1 MRRIACVLL
10 CLALCC
16 ALVACGRVEPE
27 AVTAA
32 EITSEAL
39 TTAEL
44 MSAHPW
50 KTPEELAL
58 SETIT
63 VYEVFNGSYYPGGYD
78 IWLRDSET
86 GEEALLLEAGGL
98 GGLGFTRYWTPDL
111 GIRLSERYFSF
122 HCHLPETCDYSE
134 VMFYDAVQRRI
145 VEVDAPGCKMIMK
158 KAEGGRVYL
167 YNSLIYDEDDD
178 WDARVPAFYFDI
190 SALDSGGPVALS
202 PLER

>member
-16 ALVACGRVEPE
+16 ALVGCGEAEPK
-27 AVTAA
+27 AVTTA

-39 TTAEL
+39 TTAEP

-50 KTPEELAL
+50 KAPEELAL

-63 VYEVFNGSYYPGGYD
+63 VYDVFNGSCYPGGYD

-98 GGLGFTRYWTPDL
+98 GDLRFSSCWTPDL
-111 GIRLSERYFSF
+111 GIRLSERCFSF
-122 HCHLPETCDYSE
+122 HCYLPETCAFSE
-134 VMFYDAVQRRI
+134 DMIYDVVQRRV
-145 VEVDAPGCKMIMK
+145 VE
-158 KAEGGRVYL
+158 
-167 YNSLIYDEDDD
+167 
-178 WDARVPAFYFDI
+178 
-190 SALDSGGPVALS
+190 
-202 PLER
+202 